1 MKKPAPARL
10 AKIRTKTEMISG
22 FTSKA
27 GGRQAE
33 SSLYDRRRSRWPAHL
48 FALFVVVLTSAL
60 GVWQL
65 QRAAGKARAQAQQ
78 VQAQASQPVRLD
90 GDALA
95 ALSADPGRIAA
106 LDGHLVQ
113 LRARFDPAHTL
124 LLDNRTHQGVAGF
137 HVLAPAQVE
146 GSDHPVMV
154 LRGWIARDPLV
165 RTRLPPLPTPEG
177 MVEIEGLVQKELA
190 QPMTLGGADGARES
204 AQLWQHYDPALF
216 AAWAGRMPAPLVV
229 RQTVEPA
236 YADGLVRDWNQPG
249 TGVDRHR
256 AYALQWVTMA
266 AVALGA
272 WLWLTLRRRPSS
284 GPVPAGDAAA
294 GGMMQETVK
303 DRRAARDR
311 RAVKDQ

>member
-1 MKKPAPARL
+1 MCDTSRRNFLGRL
-10 AKIRTKTEMISG
+10 TL
-22 FTSKA
+22 
-27 GGRQAE
+27 GG
-33 SSLYDRRRSRWPAHL
+33 
-48 FALFVVVLTSAL
+48 FALTPLAL
-60 GVWQL
+60 
-65 QRAAGKARAQAQQ
+65 
-78 VQAQASQPVRLD
+78 
-90 GDALA
+90 
-95 ALSADPGRIAA
+95 ALSACGK
-106 LDGHLVQ
+106 
-113 LRARFDPAHTL
+113 
-124 LLDNRTHQGVAGF
+124 
-137 HVLAPAQVE
+137 
-146 GSDHPVMV
+146 S
-154 LRGWIARDPLV
+154 GW
-165 RTRLPPLPTPEG
+165 PEG

-256 AYALQWVTMA
+256 AYALQWFTMA

-284 GPVPAGDAAA
+284 GAVPAGDAAA